1 MAIFGDDGQA
11 VVDSLSDEAIYG
23 SNEEVTEATA
33 EERQESETPH
43 EEAEVIEE
51 HDGKPSPG
59 DSQTSNAGDGEET
72 PAVNAGQADISIEE
86 QLRQL
91 REANERIQ
99 KSYDNLRSWTSRV
112 DGKNKQLE
120 EQNSLLQQQLQ
131 QFKSVPA
138 NEEARR
144 RDNLRDLI
152 NEPERVIA
160 QQVRRELEPIFRE
173 REENKQ
179 RQDFDL
185 AVKECAKQWPQF
197 QDTNNQKRVI
207 EEMVSM
213 SREKGLDPMAWRSNS
228 KDYMILA
235 CHRLFGVP
243 RVVDPAALEAAKKAG
258 REEAL
263 REIENRKNKNGLT
276 VVPNAN
282 NDPTDTAEQTPED
295 EIRAA
300 MHKYSSHGIFG

>member
-23 SNEEVTEATA
+23 SNEEVAEAAA

-43 EEAEVIEE
+43 GEAEAIEE
-51 HDGKPSPG
+51 HDDKPSPG

-72 PAVNAGQADISIEE
+72 PVINAGQADISIEE

-131 QFKSVPA
+131 QLKSVPA

-152 NEPERVIA
+152 NEPEKVIA

-282 NDPTDTAEQTPED
+282 NDPADTAEQTPED

-300 MHKYSSHGIFG
+300 MYKYSSHGIFG